1 MHPRSWRLAVNTF
14 ATYTRMGVAAAALLI
29 TTPMVLADIG
39 PDRYALWTFAF
50 AILGL
55 VGLIEL
61 GFGQAVVRFHGLARA
76 GSDVSAARR
85 AFSTLFA
92 VHVALAAVAMLIVAV
107 VAAAVPA
114 IIDLPASQIGEAR
127 LVLWLLAIR
136 SLGLGLPLGVFRQ
149 LLVAEH
155 RADLVNLIQIP
166 TTILQALLTWLAIAR
181 GAGLPGLALASL
193 AAMVVEHAAYLLV
206 ARRLVPDVYPSPRDL
221 DLPLARRA
229 MVFSAN
235 GFVVNI
241 SALVLLRTDP
251 LIVQFMLPLASVATY
266 GLAMKIAEQGLMV
279 VKQFVNLLSPLVALE
294 SGRGRADQVRR
305 IFIRGT
311 RFAMAPA
318 VLLAVLGV
326 DFGSRALTLWVGP
339 AFADGGPVLAV
350 LLVAMALLVPQ
361 LVAANVLTMSGRPA
375 VTAQGA
381 LASMLVNLAASVVLV
396 PVLGLIGVA
405 VGTLVAVVTVDLG
418 VTLTRACAHT
428 GLRLRFF
435 LAQAVVPAM
444 LAGAAQLLIDRI
456 SISPGPTDSWLL
468 LIAQVAPG
476 VLTFIVVAAFT
487 VLETA
492 DRARL
497 LALLPGLPRLQET
510 PTRG

>member
-1 MHPRSWRLAVNTF
+1 MQPRSWRLAVNTV

-29 TTPMVLADIG
+29 TTPIVLADIG
-39 PDRYALWTFAF
+39 PDRYALWTFVF
-50 AILGL
+50 AILGF

-76 GSDVSAARR
+76 GSDGSAVRR
-85 AFSTLFA
+85 AFSTLLA
-92 VHVALAAVAMLIVAV
+92 VHVALAALAMLIVAL

-114 IIDLPASQIGEAR
+114 IIDLPASQISEAR
-127 LVLWLLAIR
+127 FVLWVLAIR

-155 RADLVNLIQIP
+155 RADLVNLVQIP
-166 TTILQALLTWLAIAR
+166 TTILQAVLTWLAIER
-181 GAGLPGLALASL
+181 GFGLPGLALASL
-193 AAMVVEHAAYLLV
+193 AAMVVEHAAYVVL
-206 ARRLVPDVYPSPRDL
+206 ARRMVPDVHPSLRDL

-229 MVFSAN
+229 LVFSAN

-326 DFGSRALTLWVGP
+326 DFGSQALELWVGP
-339 AFADGGPVLAV
+339 AFAAGGPVLAV

-361 LVAANVLTMSGRPA
+361 LVASNVLTMSGRPA
-375 VTAQGA
+375 ATAQGA
-381 LASMLVNLAASVVLV
+381 FASMLVNVAASVILV
-396 PVLGLIGVA
+396 PVLGLVGVA
-405 VGTLVAVVTVDLG
+405 VGTLIAVVTVDLG
-418 VTLTRACAHT
+418 VTVTRACAHA
-428 GLRLRFF
+428 GLRLRVFV
-435 LAQAVVPAM
+435 AQAVLPAA
-444 LAGAAQLLIDRI
+444 LAGAAQLLVNRV
-456 SISPGPTDSWLL
+456 SIGAGPTDSWLL
-468 LIAQVAPG
+468 LLAHAAPG
-476 VLTFIVVAAFT
+476 VLTFVAVAAFT

-497 LALLPGLPRLQET
+497 MALLPGLPRLEENL
-510 PTRG
+510 TRG